1 MNNIL
6 LLTDFSE
13 ASLHAGQYAALLTH
27 QLRSQRLM
35 LYHAYEVMMPIPAA
49 DIPVSPASYPPEVSA
64 QEGEE
69 LRRSSLR
76 ALQAVYDN
84 LRGLAY
90 EATIM
95 EYRTEEANLG
105 ISINDIAKEADA
117 DLVIMAI
124 TDNGKLERMFLGNDA
139 VQVADVSDYPVL
151 VVPPSTPLIPIKR
164 IVFAYDPKL
173 PPETKHAARLKKLL
187 DDLQAQVDVVNFD
200 TTDPA
205 TNILEFATARK
216 ASLII
221 AIHKNR
227 SFFERLF
234 HRSTT
239 HQLAYQ
245 TTIPLLVAHSMR

>member
-6 LLTDFSE
+6 LFTDFSE

-35 LYHAYEVMMPIPAA
+35 LYHAYEIMMPIPAA
-49 DIPVSPASYPPEVSA
+49 DIPVSPASYPPELTA

-69 LRRSSLR
+69 LRQTSLR
-76 ALQAVYDN
+76 GLQTLYDS

-90 EATIM
+90 EETIM
-95 EYRTEEANLG
+95 EYRAEEANLS

-139 VQVADVSDYPVL
+139 VQVADQSDYPVL
-151 VVPPSTPLIPIKR
+151 VVPPATPLIPIKR
-164 IVFAYDPKL
+164 IVFAYDTKT
-173 PPETKHAARLKKLL
+173 PPETTHAIRLKKLL
-187 DDLQAQVDVVNFD
+187 DDLQAEVDVVNFD

-205 TNILEFATARK
+205 MDILEFATARR

-227 SFFERLF
+227 GFFEGLF

-239 HQLAYQ
+239 HQLAYH